1 MISLKSLL
9 SYSLSNEAL
18 SLLPYSLAFG
28 RACAINRVNIF
39 CRDYPCWVRQ
49 GLNVLEFLSVGNSK
63 ILYSQLLVSVLF
75 SLFFFSLWEWVLGWL
90 CWSSPVCLHECMSQ
104 GVGNVKCCILISI
117 LAACFFL
124 CISWFKFKPEY
135 LCMPRLPVKH
145 STVPTTGTAMFYWYI
160 LNCFN

>member
-1 MISLKSLL
+1 MVQDLSAAFNRSHVSQAGLGDLLQISVNDKFKIIAELQFVKWST
-9 SYSLSNEAL
+9 L

-75 SLFFFSLWEWVLGWL
+75 SLFFFPCESESLADYAGAAQFAYMNAWVKVWGMW
-90 CWSSPVCLHECMSQ
+90 
-104 GVGNVKCCILISI
+104 NVV
-117 LAACFFL
+117 F
-124 CISWFKFKPEY
+124 
-135 LCMPRLPVKH
+135 
-145 STVPTTGTAMFYWYI
+145 
-160 LNCFN
+160 